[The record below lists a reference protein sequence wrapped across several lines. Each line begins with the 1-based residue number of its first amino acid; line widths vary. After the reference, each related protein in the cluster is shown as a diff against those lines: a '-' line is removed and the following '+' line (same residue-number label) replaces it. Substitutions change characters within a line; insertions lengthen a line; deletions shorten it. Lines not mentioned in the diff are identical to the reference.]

1 MILIR
6 SRLVNAASVPLR
18 TLLLW
23 LVFINSCSGPQ
34 IPEAVPLEDVNSS
47 SNDASVVVEVV
58 VPQRKDL
65 LRQITLSG
73 TIEPFQRAR
82 LHSKVAGYL
91 EWIGVDI
98 GDRVAKGQVLA
109 KLEVPEMADQYSTA
123 EAELGIVEAD
133 RTHAEAELERAR
145 ADLQLKKLT
154 YTRLQGVAS
163 EEPDMVPLQRVD
175 EARAE
180 YQLGE
185 ATVKVL
191 ESRIRQVESQM
202 KRVLASLEGL
212 KTLMSYTEI
221 KAPFRGRVTERHVDP
236 GTLIQAASSS
246 QNAQPVATIASTDV
260 LRVFVD
266 VPEAEVPFVEQG
278 DRALIKVPALPSHT
292 FEARITRFTGA
303 LNPATRTMRTEID
316 IPNPG
321 NILKP
326 GMYGAVTLTLEER
339 PQAIT
344 LPSRAL
350 HTAGH
355 KKFTYSVVESRLRK
369 IEVETGLDDGI
380 TVEIT
385 KGLEGDEIVVLATR
399 GEVQGRDGS
408 GSTESPG
415 QRVERENP

>member
-6 SRLVNAASVPLR
+6 NRLATARPLSLHS
-18 TLLLW
+18 LLLW
-23 LVFINSCSGPQ
+23 LIVINSCQGPQ
-34 IPEAVPLEDVNSS
+34 TQEAASPGQVNPSANES
-47 SNDASVVVEVV
+47 SVVVEVV
-58 VPQRKDL
+58 VPERRDL
-65 LRQITLSG
+65 RRQITLSG

-91 EWIGVDI
+91 EWISVDI

-109 KLEVPEMADQYSTA
+109 KLEVPEMADEYSTA
-123 EAELGIVEAD
+123 QAELGIVEAD

-145 ADLQLKKLT
+145 ADRQLKKLT

-316 IPNPG
+316 IPNQG

-350 HTAGH
+350 HTAGQ

-399 GEVQGRDGS
+399 GEVQEGM
-408 GSTESPG
+408 E
-415 QRVERENP
+415 VEVRKAPASE

>member
-6 SRLVNAASVPLR
+6 SRLVNAASVPLQ

-191 ESRIRQVESQM
+191 ESRIRQVERSNEAGPG
-202 KRVLASLEGL
+202 K
-212 KTLMSYTEI
+212 
-221 KAPFRGRVTERHVDP
+221 PGRVED
-236 GTLIQAASSS
+236 
-246 QNAQPVATIASTDV
+246 TDV
-260 LRVFVD
+260 L
-266 VPEAEVPFVEQG
+266 
-278 DRALIKVPALPSHT
+278 
-292 FEARITRFTGA
+292 
-303 LNPATRTMRTEID
+303 
-316 IPNPG
+316 
-321 NILKP
+321 
-326 GMYGAVTLTLEER
+326 Y
-339 PQAIT
+339 
-344 LPSRAL
+344 
-350 HTAGH
+350 
-355 KKFTYSVVESRLRK
+355 
-369 IEVETGLDDGI
+369 
-380 TVEIT
+380 
-385 KGLEGDEIVVLATR
+385 
-399 GEVQGRDGS
+399 
-408 GSTESPG
+408 
-415 QRVERENP
+415 

>member
-1 MILIR
+1 M
-6 SRLVNAASVPLR
+6 
-18 TLLLW
+18 
-23 LVFINSCSGPQ
+23 
-34 IPEAVPLEDVNSS
+34 
-47 SNDASVVVEVV
+47 EVV
-58 VPQRKDL
+58 VPERRDL
-65 LRQITLSG
+65 RRQITLSG

-91 EWIGVDI
+91 EWISVDI

-109 KLEVPEMADQYSTA
+109 KLEVPEMADEYSTA
-123 EAELGIVEAD
+123 QAELGIVEAD

-316 IPNPG
+316 IPNQG

-326 GMYGAVTLTLEER
+326 GMYRAVTLTLEER

-350 HTAGH
+350 HTAGQ

-399 GEVQGRDGS
+399 GEVQEGM
-408 GSTESPG
+408 E
-415 QRVERENP
+415 VEVRKAPASE